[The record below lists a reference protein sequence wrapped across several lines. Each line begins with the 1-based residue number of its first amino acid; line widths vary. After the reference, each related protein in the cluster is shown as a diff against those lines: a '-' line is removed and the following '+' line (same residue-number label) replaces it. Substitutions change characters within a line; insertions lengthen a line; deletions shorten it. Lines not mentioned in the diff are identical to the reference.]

1 MVTVTSKVERFVK
14 RQNPGTVFSFNTVVS
29 RLKVNQKDTVNHAL
43 KKLVD
48 TNEIIHVKKGIYARP
63 KMSRF
68 GAIPVD
74 PSTVVEVMAKNIGA
88 SVYPYGASVL
98 NALGLSTQL
107 SMSYSYISTKR
118 IASFELGGTVIQI
131 RFSRAL
137 KDADESITGL
147 SRIEK
152 KKVLILWSA
161 LEYLGEKDSISAQSA
176 LRRIY
181 SELSVKA
188 RKKLVHSFR
197 RKLNW
202 AKDILL

>member
-1 MVTVTSKVERFVK
+1 MVTVTSKVEQFVK
-14 RQNPGTVFSFNTVVS
+14 RQNPGAVFSFNTVVS
-29 RLKVNQKDTVNHAL
+29 RLNINQKDTVNHAL
-43 KKLVD
+43 KKLVEK
-48 TNEIIHVKKGIYARP
+48 NEIIHVKKGIYTRQ

-74 PSTVVEVMAKNIGA
+74 PATVVEVIAKNNGA

-118 IASFELGGTVIQI
+118 IAPFELGGTEIQI

-147 SRIEK
+147 RKDEK
-152 KKVLILWSA
+152 SKVMMLWIS
-161 LEYLGEKDSISAQSA
+161 LEYLGENEATSLQSE
-176 LRRIY
+176 LRKFFT
-181 SELSVKA
+181 ELSVKA
-188 RKKLVHSFR
+188 QKELVKSFR

-202 AKDILL
+202 AKDLLL

>member
-29 RLKVNQKDTVNHAL
+29 RLEVNQKDTVNHAL

-74 PSTVVEVMAKNIGA
+74 PATVVEVVAKNNGA

-118 IASFELGGTVIQI
+118 IAPFEVGGTEIQI

-147 SRIEK
+147 NRIEK

-161 LEYLGEKDSISAQSA
+161 LEYLGETETPFLFKGGTS
-176 LRRIY
+176 
-181 SELSVKA
+181 LSKVYDVIN
-188 RKKLVHSFR
+188 RMPE
-197 RKLNW
+197 
-202 AKDILL
+202 DIDLLLMM